1 MAQGNMLLGMARGSV
16 GDVTFARSARKQV
29 SRARNRKPNNPRTL
43 AQCKQRVLMKTAAL
57 AYQLFQKDIAD
68 QTFEGAKN
76 ARENQQ
82 KFIAMNIAKLR
93 ENQAAG
99 NSLYA
104 GKEMKET
111 VVNRYI
117 LSNGTLY
124 SGFWVP
130 GSLDD
135 GFALAKPNGSLVSGS
150 ELNTTITYRQFC
162 ELIGIPVGSQLTAV
176 AVKSD
181 MRELDDGNY
190 YYTISMVN
198 RFRLILSPS
207 DGDVDK
213 ALFTGTGALT
223 INDPNPKNVGNWTKV
238 SGETNAGLGIVGM
251 SINIG
256 ALFASHFDKKWR
268 YSDSVLSYNG
278 TPSSGQEE
286 GDIKTGNNFDEA
298 VDSWLR
304 AGMSES
310 EEYTR
315 QAE

>member
-29 SRARNRKPNNPRTL
+29 SRARNRKPNNPRTV

-68 QTFEGAKN
+68 QSFEGAKN
-76 ARENQQ
+76 ARENMQ
-82 KFIAMNIAKLR
+82 KFISLNIAKLR
-93 ENQAAG
+93 ENETAD

-104 GKEMKET
+104 GKDMKET

-117 LSNGTLY
+117 LSSGTLY
-124 SGFWVP
+124 SGFWAP
-130 GSLDD
+130 GRLDD
-135 GFALAKPNGSLVSGS
+135 GFALAKPNGSLVTIG
-150 ELNTTITYRQFC
+150 ELSSSITYRQFC

-176 AVKSD
+176 AVTTD
-181 MRELDDGNY
+181 MREVGEENFY
-190 YYTISMVN
+190 YSVTMVK

-213 ALFTGTGALT
+213 PMFTGTGTLT

-238 SGETNAGLGIVGM
+238 SGESNSGLGISGM

-256 ALFASHFDKKWR
+256 ALFVSHFDKKWR
-268 YSDSVLSYNG
+268 YSDSVLSATG
-278 TPSSGQEE
+278 VPIGEE
-286 GDIKTGNNFDEA
+286 ENGDIMTGNNFDEA

>member
-68 QTFEGAKN
+68 QTFEGARN

-82 KFIAMNIAKLR
+82 KFMSLNIAMLR
-93 ENQAAG
+93 EKQNAD

-104 GKEMKET
+104 GREQKET
-111 VVNRYI
+111 VANRYI
-117 LSNGTLY
+117 LSSGTLY
-124 SGFWVP
+124 SGFWAP
-130 GSLDD
+130 GKLDD
-135 GFALAKPNGSLVSGS
+135 GFALAKPNGSNVSIG

-176 AVKSD
+176 AVTFDEIEGDEGSLK
-181 MRELDDGNY
+181 
-190 YYTISMVN
+190 YTVKMVK
-198 RFRLILSPS
+198 RFRLILVPS

-213 ALFTGTGALT
+213 PLFTGTGTLT
-223 INDPNPKNVGNWTKV
+223 INDPNVKNVGNWTRV
-238 SGETNAGLGIVGM
+238 AGESNAGLGITGM
-251 SINIG
+251 SINYG
-256 ALFASHFDKKWR
+256 ALFVSHFDKKWR
-268 YSDSVLSYNG
+268 YSDSALSA
-278 TPSSGQEE
+278 TEIPSSGVEE